1 MCVWRFIIFF
11 NFIYLYM
18 INLRKSAGG
27 IHMVSLVNN
36 GRWAPL
42 IGELFLTFGSIEMA
56 VQKCIKQWTTNVIYE
71 HVKKDNLSKRIDL
84 LVNLVKAQDCSDSN
98 KAILVSNLRYIKKL
112 LEVRNT
118 IAHSPLMLLIFQEGN
133 VVEAITSSVN
143 DEHYIEIHEL
153 ETHVINIGKLY
164 DEFISSLANIKMENS
179 AFPMI

>member
-1 MCVWRFIIFF
+1 MV
-11 NFIYLYM
+11 NV
-18 INLRKSAGG
+18 RKLVGG
-27 IHMVSLVNN
+27 IKMVSLVNN
-36 GRWAPL
+36 GKWAPL
-42 IGELFLTFGSIEMA
+42 IGDLFLTFGSIEMA
-56 VQKCIKQWTTNVIYE
+56 VQKCIKQWTTDVIYE

-98 KAILVSNLRYIKKL
+98 KEILVANLRSIKRL

-153 ETHVINIGKLY
+153 ETHVINTEKLY
-164 DEFISSLANIKMENS
+164 YEFISLLANIKMEKS
-179 AFPMI
+179 VFPLI